1 MNKERY
7 ALRKGLHLSTNRILL
22 DQNSVGWSRTDTE
35 YLCAGWLN
43 PTDS

>member
-7 ALRKGLHLSTNRILL
+7 TLRKGLHLSTNRILL
-22 DQNSVGWSRTDTE
+22 DQNFGGMSQTDTK
-35 YLCAGWLN
+35 YLCVGQLN